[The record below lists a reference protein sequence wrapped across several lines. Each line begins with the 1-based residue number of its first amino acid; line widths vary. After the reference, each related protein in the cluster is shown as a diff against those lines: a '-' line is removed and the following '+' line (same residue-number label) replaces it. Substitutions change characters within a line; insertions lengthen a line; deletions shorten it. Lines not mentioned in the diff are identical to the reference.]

1 MTFLEQF
8 WASTAAGF
16 VVAFAVGLLIGVE
29 RERRK
34 TDPAV
39 GSAGGIRTHVIVAL
53 AGALAVQFPGFW
65 IVVTGAVFIG
75 ALVVIAY
82 WRDRSIDP
90 GLTSEVTLFTT
101 YLLGALAPQFPQL
114 AGAVGAVIA
123 LVLALRPAL
132 HRLASKAMSDR
143 EVLDLLLLAASALVI
158 LPLMPDRAVD
168 SAGVI
173 NPQRIWGLT
182 LLVLMMNAVGYLA
195 LRTFGPARGLPLVA
209 FFGGFISSTATIGV
223 LGSRTASEPDKTLL
237 TAGSAM
243 ISSIATPLQLLVLI
257 AAIDQSLLTRWF
269 MPAAVMTATA
279 IAAASI
285 LLRRDGALADHAMES
300 FKGRAFQPLQAIVFS
315 VTVTA
320 MLWCAAWLDRA
331 IGSAGAVAGLV
342 VGGFADAHSAI
353 AGTAGLVS
361 SGGLSEFAGAL
372 AILGAL
378 GTNTVSK
385 LVVAAATGGR
395 HFVYRL
401 APGLILMWFAGA
413 AALSISLSSST
424 GTP

>member
-1 MTFLEQF
+1 MNFLEQF
-8 WASTAAGF
+8 WASSAAGF

-34 TDPAV
+34 TDPSV
-39 GSAGGIRTHVIVAL
+39 GTAGGIRTHVIVAL

-65 IVVTGAVFIG
+65 VVVTGAVFIG
-75 ALVVIAY
+75 TLVIISY
-82 WRDRSIDP
+82 WRDRSVDP

-101 YLLGALAPQFPQL
+101 YLLGALAPEFPEL

-123 LVLALRPAL
+123 LVLALRSAL
-132 HRLASKAMSDR
+132 HRLARKAMSDR

-168 SAGVI
+168 SAGVV

-182 LLVLMMNAVGYLA
+182 LLVLMMNAAGYLA
-195 LRTFGPARGLPLVA
+195 LRTMGPARGLSLAA

-223 LGSRTASEPDKTLL
+223 LGSRTASEPDKTRL
-237 TAGSAM
+237 TAGAAM
-243 ISSIATPLQLLVLI
+243 ISSVATPLQLLVLL
-257 AAIDQSLLTRWF
+257 AAIDHSLLMRWSL
-269 MPAAVMTATA
+269 PAIAMIATA
-279 IAAASI
+279 IAGAVV
-285 LLRRDGALADHAMES
+285 LLRRDGALADHALES

-331 IGSAGAVAGLV
+331 LGSGGAIAGLIF
-342 VGGFADAHSAI
+342 GGLADAHSAVV
-353 AGTAGLVS
+353 GTAGLVS
-361 SGGLSEFAGAL
+361 SGGLSESAGAL

-385 LVVAAATGGR
+385 LVVAGATGGR
-395 HFVYRL
+395 HFVSRL
-401 APGLILMWFAGA
+401 APGLILMWLAGA
-413 AALSISLSSST
+413 VTLSFSLSSPT